1 VVSGM
6 LWVEMRC
13 ICLYR
18 SAEQYRTKNINLV
31 TLTVWVVMSSLDL
44 SSRRV
49 LIDDNQ
55 VHV

>member
-6 LWVEMRC
+6 LWVEMRY

-31 TLTVWVVMSSLDL
+31 KLTVWVLMSSLDL

-55 VHV
+55 VLV